1 MSNVNLAE
9 HGSAVSKTT
18 RYYGLDLLRAVAML
32 LGLLVHA
39 PLIYMIPELAWE
51 FEFYTKVPPLD
62 PIISTANA
70 WIHFWRM
77 PTFFILAG
85 FFAQLVLSRRGATA
99 FLRDRFVRIAGAMLF
114 FMLLMNAI
122 SEEPW
127 HVLSHYWFLYYLMI
141 VSFLFVPL
149 HLVTRQSVQP
159 PMVTGVLNRPGL
171 FVVLMGLLATPLT
184 IGARSFGYEAQIP
197 ESLGDVALVPVLYY
211 LFWFALGAV
220 MFVHRRIIDALAEGR
235 TILIVATIAV
245 VSLSLL
251 FTVVEPLV
259 KATFDLGMPWLGQI
273 IAALPSALC
282 TSSWSLLLIG
292 VAHRVLRTDHGL
304 IRWLVELSYPIYLLH
319 LLPAIVIGGTLLHFQ
334 WPSTLAVAVN
344 ILITFVVCIVLYYVL
359 IKFTPINWLVNGYRK
374 SWLQWPGRRKS
385 V

>member
-1 MSNVNLAE
+1 MSMTNGVQSHQE
-9 HGSAVSKTT
+9 VSTKV

-39 PLIYMIPELAWE
+39 PLVYMIPELAWE

-62 PIISTANA
+62 PIISAVNA

-114 FMLLMNAI
+114 FMLLMNGI

-127 HVLSHYWFLYYLMI
+127 HLLSHYWFLYYLMI
-141 VSFLFVPL
+141 VSLLFVPL
-149 HLVTRQSVQP
+149 HLVTRPASRP
-159 PMVTGVLNRPGL
+159 PWATAVLDRPVL
-171 FVVLMGLLATPLT
+171 LVVSIGFLATPLT
-184 IGARSFGYEAQIP
+184 MGARAFGYEAQIP
-197 ESLGDVALVPVLYY
+197 ESLGDVAVIPVLYY
-211 LFWFALGAV
+211 LLWFVLGAV
-220 MFVHRRIIDALAEGR
+220 MFAHRRIIDALAEGR
-235 TILIVATIAV
+235 TILFVSIIAV
-245 VSLSLL
+245 VSLLLL
-251 FTVVEPLV
+251 FTAVDPLV
-259 KATFDLGMPWLGQI
+259 KGAFDLGMPWLGQI
-273 IAALPSALC
+273 IAALPSAIC

-292 VAHRVLRTDHGL
+292 LAHRVLRVDHGL
-304 IRWLVELSYPIYLLH
+304 VRWLVELSYPIYLLH
-319 LLPAIVIGGTLLHFQ
+319 LLPALVIGGVLLHFQ
-334 WPSTLAVAVN
+334 WPSLVAVAAN
-344 ILITFVVCIVLYYVL
+344 IPITFVVCIVLYYGF

-374 SWLQWPGRRKS
+374 SWLQWPARRKS